1 MESRFHEETFGDDRW
16 RNLHE
21 WFVAEAK
28 DKEAD
33 VLFLGD
39 DHIALL
45 EQSLIYREHFA
56 PLHCLCFGAFGE
68 QIANLLWRLDNK
80 ILEKLDPKVI
90 VVSIGNCDAQMGK
103 EEMLEGLKRIAKSI
117 KESKP
122 KAKIF
127 FLASKL
133 LPTGRRPNKRRDF
146 VSEVNDALETTVQD
160 LAEVID
166 VEPSIQGTG
175 GEIDA
180 YDMFDF
186 VHLTQEG
193 YRKIFDPVYVAVS
206 AILNPEG

>member
-1 MESRFHEETFGDDRW
+1 MASRFHDENFGDNRW
-16 RNLHE
+16 KDQHE

-45 EQSLIYREHFA
+45 EQSLIYRDHFA

-68 QIANLLWRLDNK
+68 EISNLLWRLENK

-90 VVSIGNCDAQMGK
+90 VVSIGNCDTSLSQD
-103 EEMLEGLKRIAKSI
+103 EMLSGMKKIADSI

-122 KAKIF
+122 KSKLF
-127 FLASKL
+127 FLKL
-133 LPTGRRPNKRRDF
+133 LPSGRRPNKRRNF
-146 VSEVNDALETTVQD
+146 VSAVNDAMESTLKGV
-160 LAEVID
+160 AEVID
-166 VEPSIQGTG
+166 VEPSIQGTS

-186 VHLTQEG
+186 VHLTHDG